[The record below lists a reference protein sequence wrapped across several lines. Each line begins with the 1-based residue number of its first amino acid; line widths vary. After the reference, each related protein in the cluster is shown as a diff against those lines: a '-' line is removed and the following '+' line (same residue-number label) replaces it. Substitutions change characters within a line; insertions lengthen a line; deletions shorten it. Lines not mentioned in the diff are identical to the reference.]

1 MLAPEGF
8 LMSEW
13 QLPGSGRVL
22 RAVLRVALVFAVV
35 WASLQLIEFATQALS
50 DAGKTP
56 DPVIM
61 EAAFWGMTALYAL
74 VLAIPFVPGVEIGLS
89 MMMIRGADAAL
100 PVYLATIAGL
110 TLAYLVGRYVRYP
123 VLARWLSDFGMVR
136 TSARVETLGGL
147 ERGQKLDLLRARLPG
162 FLRWLLVDYRYLAL
176 GLLLNLPGNAI
187 VGGGGGILLITG
199 LSRLFDTRL
208 LVLTLIIAVAPVP
221 LAFLLF
227 GAP

>member
-13 QLPGSGRVL
+13 QLPASGRVL

-123 VLARWLSDFGMVR
+123 VLARWLSDFGWCGHRRGLKPLAVLR
-136 TSARVETLGGL
+136 GDRNLTCCAPGCRGSCGGCWSIIAIWRLGCCSICP
-147 ERGQKLDLLRARLPG
+147 A
-162 FLRWLLVDYRYLAL
+162 
-176 GLLLNLPGNAI
+176 
-187 VGGGGGILLITG
+187 
-199 LSRLFDTRL
+199 TRL
-208 LVLTLIIAVAPVP
+208 SVVVA
-221 LAFLLF
+221 AFC
-227 GAP
+227 